1 MDIVRNF
8 AADFATSLR
17 QLVGSWRRG
26 RAAIRMGLF
35 CSFLTCLAGT
45 LLNAL
50 LDQHFYAFD
59 PAVLMRRLIVGYAGS
74 ATVVV
79 LAFPFLCRDSH
90 Q

>member
-1 MDIVRNF
+1 MGFIT
-8 AADFATSLR
+8 DFVTDLVTDLQ
-17 QLVGSWRRG
+17 QLVRSWRRG
-26 RAAIRMGLF
+26 RTAIRMGLF

-50 LDQHFYAFD
+50 LEQHFYAFD
-59 PAVLMRRLIVGYAGS
+59 PAGLMRRLIVGYAGS

-79 LAFPFLCRDSH
+79 LAFPFLSGDSH